1 MEGFWSLT
9 FFTVLAQASVGMAL
23 FSMCRN
29 DVAPRSGILL
39 SAFVICMGGLLASV
53 THLSAPLHGPY
64 ALTNFTTSWLSRE
77 IIGMSAFSGLLFLAF
92 LTGNKALRTL
102 TGIMGL
108 ILIYIMGGIYT
119 RPTMYYWGG
128 WIVYATFLTTA
139 FVLGASTLLFFRL
152 RQQKD
157 AKAMTEILRG
167 PLALMLALGILARFI
182 LSPLQVINAGTN
194 FSTTIFVIHLALIGL
209 GALFL
214 LCLYV
219 KSIKTLSGAS
229 SCSAC
234 FIPTTLLMVLFLWA
248 GEFLGRVLFFTLYTY
263 FGA

>member
-29 DVAPRSGILL
+29 DIAPRSGILL
-39 SAFVICMGGLLASV
+39 SAFIICMGGLLASV

-77 IIGMSAFSGLLFLAF
+77 IIGMSAFSGLLFLSL

-102 TGIMGL
+102 TGLMGL
-108 ILIYIMGGIYT
+108 VLLHIMGGIYS
-119 RPTMYYWGG
+119 RPTMTYWGG
-128 WIVYATFLTTA
+128 WVVYATFLTTT

-152 RQQKD
+152 REQKD
-157 AKAMTEILRG
+157 TKEMAQVLKG
-167 PLALMLALGILARFI
+167 PLPLLLLLGIIARFI
-182 LSPLQVINAGTN
+182 VSALQVIKADTSFNTCL
-194 FSTTIFVIHLALIGL
+194 FTIHLILFGL
-209 GALFL
+209 AAILL
-214 LCLYV
+214 LCLYL
-219 KSIKTLSGAS
+219 KSIKTLLGS
-229 SCSAC
+229 STCAT
-234 FIPTTLLMVLFLWA
+234 FIPTTIVILLLVWA
-248 GEFLGRVLFFTLYTY
+248 GEFLGRVLFFTLYTP